1 MIVDRKLAN
10 GTWYHPSILFISFLC
25 LIPLQSWQHLKNF
38 RAPSFSEN
46 LDLCLAIEEQTMQ
59 QACQQTAQAASEWM
73 PFVED
78 PTEPLPGH
86 PFDLLPCNKSTRLH
100 NASLGGNL
108 KEHPFGFLWN
118 VGGKEYGSG
127 NQKEIIWI
135 RWSRSSLLRYQI

>member
-1 MIVDRKLAN
+1 MFASA
-10 GTWYHPSILFISFLC
+10 TESATP
-25 LIPLQSWQHLKNF
+25 QHF

-46 LDLCLAIEEQTMQ
+46 LDVCLAIEEQTMQ

-127 NQKEIIWI
+127 MI
-135 RWSRSSLLRYQI
+135 RESERNHLDQSEVGKFVHPFAI